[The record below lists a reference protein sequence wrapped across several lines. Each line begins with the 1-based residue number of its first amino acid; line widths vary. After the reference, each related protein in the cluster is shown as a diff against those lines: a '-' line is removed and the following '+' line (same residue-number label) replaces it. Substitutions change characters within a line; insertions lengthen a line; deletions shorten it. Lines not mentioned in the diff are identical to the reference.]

1 MCPPPNTA
9 EIPLVAPFNCAIN
22 RHFISQH
29 IGLTEMARADIL
41 LSIIKSAMSNDN
53 LSLRKAVEALAADE
67 RSKNH
72 RILADRLI
80 ELVTTQGNQSNK
92 TTSFIQNGTK
102 DLVYEIIPEKRFN
115 DLVLEQDILELCHE
129 LVEEHHR
136 SDLLASYGLEPRHRI
151 LFAGPPGNGK
161 TTLAEAFASELM
173 YPLIVVRYEN
183 IIGSYLGETASR
195 LQKVFETAR
204 SRKCVIFLDEFETLG
219 KERGDSRETGEIK
232 RVVSSLLLQI
242 DRLPSHTVVI
252 TASNHPELLDRAVWR
267 RFQVKVQL
275 PLPSTEQRILFLK
288 QFEERSSFS
297 FKTAHPALAD
307 KLAGI
312 SFSEIEEFC
321 ADVLRRCILEHR
333 QDSPKE
339 IVKSR
344 LKNLQNRFV
353 PNHMEGEGN
362 AR

>member
-1 MCPPPNTA
+1 
-9 EIPLVAPFNCAIN
+9 
-22 RHFISQH
+22 
-29 IGLTEMARADIL
+29 MARADIL
-41 LSIIKSAMSNDN
+41 LSIVKSAIGNDN

-72 RILADRLI
+72 RILADRLTEI
-80 ELVTTQGNQSNK
+80 LSVQTNQISK
-92 TTSFIQNGTK
+92 SPSTFIQNGTR
-102 DLVYEIIPEKRFN
+102 DLVYEIIPEKRFS
-115 DLVLEQDILELCHE
+115 DLVLECDVLEICRE
-129 LVEEHHR
+129 VVEEHHR
-136 SDLLASYGLEPRHRI
+136 ADLLSAYGIEPRHRL

-161 TTLAEAFASELM
+161 TTLAEAMASELM

-195 LQKVFETAR
+195 LQKVFEAAR

-219 KERGDSRETGEIK
+219 KERGDTRETGEIK

-275 PLPSTEQRILFLK
+275 SSPTKEQVIQFIK
-288 QFEERSSFS
+288 GFEERTG
-297 FKTAHPALAD
+297 FKFKMPYTALAD

-321 ADVLRRCILEHR
+321 TDVLRRCVLSHT
-333 QDSPKE
+333 QDNPKE
-339 IVKSR
+339 MIKSR
-344 LKNLQNRFV
+344 IRNLNNRFALDKQKRD
-353 PNHMEGEGN
+353 GN
-362 AR
+362 AG